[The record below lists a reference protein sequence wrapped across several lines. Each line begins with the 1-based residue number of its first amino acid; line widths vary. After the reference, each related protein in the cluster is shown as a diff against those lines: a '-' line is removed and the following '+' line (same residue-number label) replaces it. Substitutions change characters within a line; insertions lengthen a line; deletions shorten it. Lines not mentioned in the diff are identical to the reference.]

1 MAITDN
7 AVQSAL
13 LSNSLLVVNTLYNC
27 WSVFLFVAAMD
38 VPSIFPVLHKARIDN
53 MKDYIEKK
61 RLRLSERRKPKAEM
75 PSTDVDTELV

>member
-1 MAITDN
+1 
-7 AVQSAL
+7 
-13 LSNSLLVVNTLYNC
+13 
-27 WSVFLFVAAMD
+27 MD